1 MEAAAHTPGGYGG
14 VPQKVGEEF
23 VAADAQ
29 QEGPSTELAL
39 AEAIRDG
46 KAPSPVHLENFSLYD
61 LRITGTGAAY
71 RLGKDEYAW
80 KDKTI
85 YLNDRFLVRCNGL
98 PVVFDHPVDGMV
110 NGEEFQDRIVGMIV
124 LPYIKGDEVWGIAR
138 IYDQPTKELLDN
150 GKIASTSPGVQF
162 GKGNDNRKVKFE
174 DDAQILIEG
183 TPAILDHLAL
193 CERGVWD
200 KLGEPSGVNI
210 SDGNTDGDKSV
221 TDEEKKAAEEK
232 DAQARKDAE
241 ERERKEREEKD
252 RQRADA
258 DKPPAWVADFQ
269 KSMNDRFDAFGARMD
284 ALEKKDSAK
293 DAQEAKD
300 KQMRLDSEAEEKRKK
315 EEEERQ
321 AEKDRLDK
329 IEAKLKDSSEERS
342 DEESEEIADAQ
353 ARCDSVAQMF
363 GKSARQAIRGER
375 GPAYRRRLVDDY
387 KQYSPNWKDVDLA
400 ALPIG
405 AFAVAEAQIYN
416 DAMTA
421 ARSPASAPAEGLRQ
435 IKIPREG
442 GLHMYEYVGNPDAW
456 MRQFKPPVRRR
467 VESFLKMNTGA

>member
-1 MEAAAHTPGGYGG
+1 MEAAAHTPGGVGG
-14 VPQKVGEEF
+14 VSQAVGKEF
-23 VAADAQ
+23 VSADAQ
-29 QEGPSTELAL
+29 EEAGPRTELAV

-46 KAPSPVHLENFSLYD
+46 KAPSPIHLPNFSLYD

-85 YLNDRFLVRCNGL
+85 YLNDRFLARCNGL
-98 PVVFDHPVDGMV
+98 PVVFDHPEEGMV
-110 NGEEFQDRIVGMIV
+110 NSEEFHDRIVGMIV

-138 IYDQPTKELLDN
+138 IYDQATKELLDN
-150 GKIASTSPGVQF
+150 EKIASTSPGVQF
-162 GKGNDNRKVKFE
+162 AKGNDNRKVKIE
-174 DDAQILIEG
+174 EDAQILIEG

-193 CERGVWD
+193 CEQGVWD
-200 KLGEPSGVNI
+200 KLGKPSGVNI

-241 ERERKEREEKD
+241 EKERKEREEKD
-252 RQRADA
+252 AQTRKDTS
-258 DKPPAWVADFQ
+258 PPAWVADFQ
-269 KSMNDRFDAFGARMD
+269 KGIKDSLDAMNARMD
-284 ALEKKDSAK
+284 AFEKKG
-293 DAQEAKD
+293 EEKD
-300 KQMRLDSEAEEKRKK
+300 KQLRIDSEKAEEEKKK
-315 EEEERQ
+315 EEERKS
-321 AEKDRLDK
+321 EKDRLDA
-329 IEAKLKDSSEERS
+329 IEAKMKESSEERS
-342 DEESEEIADAQ
+342 DAESEEIADAQ
-353 ARCDSVAQMF
+353 ARCDSVAHMF
-363 GKSARQAIRGER
+363 GKSARQAIRGEK

-400 ALPIG
+400 ALPIA
-405 AFAVAEAQIYN
+405 AFNVAETQIYA

-421 ARSPASAPAEGLRQ
+421 ARSPVNAPADGLRQ

-467 VESFLKMNTGA
+467 VESFLKQNTGA